1 MYGIIVIIG
10 SGFYYFLT
18 SQSLGSSHFIQ
29 HSTLNDREEQR
40 LMSTLDVV
48 DLIVHFNLE
57 LAMNLSTKWW
67 SRDHNHSSVRITI
80 LRIREAIEYFFLAV
94 V

>member
-1 MYGIIVIIG
+1 
-10 SGFYYFLT
+10 
-18 SQSLGSSHFIQ
+18 
-29 HSTLNDREEQR
+29 
-40 LMSTLDVV
+40 MSTLDVV